1 MEASLLLDI
10 HNFRRKW
17 KHSGINLIIPFFF
30 VNVNKLERLFVA
42 SSLAR
47 SKVALTGLVQF
58 HTTLFCPFV
67 SDVDKVFTN
76 GRGSAVNIAL
86 DSTIY
91 PGKKPVPSSLCK
103 KILSC

>member
-17 KHSGINLIIPFFF
+17 KHSGITLIKPFFF
-30 VNVNKLERLFVA
+30 VTLNKLERLFVA

-58 HTTLFCPFV
+58 HTSLFSPFV
-67 SDVDKVFTN
+67 SDVEKVFTN
-76 GRGSAVNIAL
+76 GRGSSVNRVL
-86 DSTIY
+86 DGSIY
-91 PGKKPVPSSLCK
+91 PS
-103 KILSC
+103 